1 MSERVATHLYFS
13 IAAMLNMIALQA
25 RAQNDEIQRDV
36 KVLSGDSAR
45 IGIYVNV
52 KPDRTSGP
60 LPEIKIVTPPAHG
73 VVRVKR
79 GNVKLT
85 NFKQCLAT
93 QVPAL
98 AAFYLP
104 AGSFTGHDEFVLES
118 HTPEGRK
125 VVQHFRVTVSFPGSD
140 QKDRGTPL

>member
-1 MSERVATHLYFS
+1 MSEQVATHLCFA
-13 IAAMLNMIALQA
+13 IAAMLNMIALPA

-36 KVLSGDSAR
+36 KVLSGESAR

-52 KPDRTSGP
+52 KPDCTSGP
-60 LPEIKIVTPPAHG
+60 LPEIRIVTPPAHG
-73 VVRVKR
+73 VVRVRR

-85 NFKQCLAT
+85 NYKQCLAT

-104 AGSFTGHDEFVLES
+104 TGSFAGPDEFVLES
-118 HTPEGRK
+118 HTEGRK
-125 VVQHFRVTVSFPGSD
+125 EVEHFRVTVSLPGSD
-140 QKDRGTPL
+140 QKPRGTPL

>member
-1 MSERVATHLYFS
+1 MSERVATHCFAVAPILS
-13 IAAMLNMIALQA
+13 VIGLPASG
-25 RAQNDEIQRDV
+25 QNYEIQRDL
-36 KVLSGDSAR
+36 KALSGEATR
-45 IGIYVNV
+45 IGIYMNV
-52 KPDRTSGP
+52 KPDCTSGP
-60 LPEIKIVTPPAHG
+60 LPEIRIVTPPAHG

-79 GNVKLT
+79 GHVKLT
-85 NFKQCLAT
+85 NYKQRLAT